1 MTAIL
6 RRLESGERWWAAGA
20 LLRSFG
26 LAMLVAAL
34 TAGCWVCRSVGH
46 LPAHPATPF
55 EFAGATTVAIGL
67 SLGSAFTFEGAG
79 LFRAIPVPPRARV
92 FPA

>member
-6 RRLESGERWWAAGA
+6 RRLESGECWWAAEA
-20 LLRSFG
+20 VLRGFG
-26 LAMLVAAL
+26 LTVLVAAL
-34 TAGCWVCRSVGH
+34 AASWWVCRSVEH
-46 LPAHPATPF
+46 LPAHPVTTF
-55 EFAGATTVAIGL
+55 EFAGATSAVVGF

-92 FPA
+92 FSV